1 MKALAVGRN
10 TTGISVRNEERREI
24 DGRLENDG
32 ELEERVQAEKL
43 HRELFYQVLKDLTLM
58 ILTDAHEYARV
69 YVSKDSYSNK
79 YNEQDRQQAQA
90 SRAARRADTSRSEAK
105 IDANAATIISR
116 ISRASKNVHGK
127 SRESRKRRVVMAE
140 QKKEHKKKRTA
151 TRTEIVTNNV

>member
-1 MKALAVGRN
+1 VKALAVGRN

-32 ELEERVQAEKL
+32 EWEERVQAEKL

-90 SRAARRADTSRSEAK
+90 SRADTSRSEAK

>member
-1 MKALAVGRN
+1 MGRN

-24 DGRLENDG
+24 DGLLENDG
-32 ELEERVQAEKL
+32 EWEERVQAEKL

-90 SRAARRADTSRSEAK
+90 SRADTSRSEAK

>member
-1 MKALAVGRN
+1 MGRA

-32 ELEERVQAEKL
+32 EWEERVQAEKL
-43 HRELFYQVLKDLTLM
+43 HRELFYQILKDLTLM

-90 SRAARRADTSRSEAK
+90 SRADTSRSEAK

-140 QKKEHKKKRTA
+140 QKKEHKKKRIA
-151 TRTEIVTNNV
+151 EL

>member
-1 MKALAVGRN
+1 MGRN

-24 DGRLENDG
+24 DGLLENDG
-32 ELEERVQAEKL
+32 EWEERVQAEKL

-90 SRAARRADTSRSEAK
+90 SRADTSRSEAK

-127 SRESRKRRVVMAE
+127 SRESRKRRVVMAQ
-140 QKKEHKKKRTA
+140 QKKEHKIKRIA

>member
-1 MKALAVGRN
+1 MLSRHQGPSPMHNAWKLYICAASPACLWQCQAAEHYHQEVKALAVGRN

-32 ELEERVQAEKL
+32 EWEERVQAEKL

-79 YNEQDRQQAQA
+79 YNEQDR
-90 SRAARRADTSRSEAK
+90 
-105 IDANAATIISR
+105 
-116 ISRASKNVHGK
+116 
-127 SRESRKRRVVMAE
+127 
-140 QKKEHKKKRTA
+140 
-151 TRTEIVTNNV
+151 